1 MAGLFNLAADR
12 ALHMSQPRPPKI
24 SIAIGIGQPLM
35 GMAGGGGLSSVQK
48 KMNIGGEPHKLAY
61 INADEASLL
70 KQLGGSGRPVNGVPA
85 YYMGDEPGSTG
96 FGEASSPAS
105 ETDPGTTDV
114 DEPGGYSALGEGR
127 SADVSMAAQQA
138 AAAADYATSQEFDPS
153 AYSQGISSLTDDEG
167 KGGLLG
173 LGILTPE
180 NFQNFLGRL
189 GAGAL
194 GSVVG
199 GPLGG
204 FIGYQYGPEMYEWA
218 KKEGH
223 LDWMPDLDF
232 KGDPESPDFK
242 DTIDEFPTEPDP
254 EDEEEEEEV
263 EDEEEEDEE
272 LTGMARYWADKKA
285 RGRRDPYEGYE
296 YILED
301 VYGKDWQDR
310 LKEGII

>member
-1 MAGLFNLAADR
+1 MAGLFDLAADR
-12 ALHMSQPRPPKI
+12 ALHMSQPPPPKI

-48 KMNIGGEPHKLAY
+48 KMNIGGQPHKLAY
-61 INADEASLL
+61 INSDEASLL
-70 KQLGGSGRPVNGVPA
+70 KQMGGLGEPVEGTRGVPA
-85 YYMGDEPGSTG
+85 YIGVTDQSAESYDADVGGYGAAYGG
-96 FGEASSPAS
+96 F
-105 ETDPGTTDV
+105 DPGGPTP
-114 DEPGGYSALGEGR
+114 EQ
-127 SADVSMAAQQA
+127 AAVAKAEEDA
-138 AAAADYATSQEFDPS
+138 AAAKAAQETAATEEETS
-153 AYSQGISSLTDDEG
+153 
-167 KGGLLG
+167 GLLG

-301 VYGKDWQDR
+301 VYGKDWRDR

>member
-1 MAGLFNLAADR
+1 LAADR
-12 ALHMSQPRPPKI
+12 ALHMSQPPPPKI

-48 KMNIGGEPHKLAY
+48 KMNIGGQPHKLAY

-70 KQLGGSGRPVNGVPA
+70 KQLGGLGEPVEGTRGVPA
-85 YYMGDEPGSTG
+85 YIGVTDQDPGSYDADVGGYGAAYGG
-96 FGEASSPAS
+96 F
-105 ETDPGTTDV
+105 DPGGPTP
-114 DEPGGYSALGEGR
+114 EQAE
-127 SADVSMAAQQA
+127 AAKAEEDA
-138 AAAADYATSQEFDPS
+138 AAAKAAHETAATEEETS
-153 AYSQGISSLTDDEG
+153 
-167 KGGLLG
+167 GLLG

-194 GSVVG
+194 GTVVG

-254 EDEEEEEEV
+254 EDEEEEEV

-285 RGRRDPYEGYE
+285 RGRRDPYEGFEKTLEDMYGE
-296 YILED
+296 NWREILE
-301 VYGKDWQDR
+301 R
-310 LKEGII
+310 GIS